1 MELLPPPD
9 FFDSID
15 FNLLT
20 AEIFHQEEHDCDWT
34 LTDGDKMPLEWRDE
48 SDEDEVFEISEKSQ
62 VIEKSPANCKKTPQD
77 DAKKDDEKN
86 VDKN

>member
-34 LTDGDKMPLEWRDE
+34 LTDGDKMPLEWRDDSE
-48 SDEDEVFEISEKSQ
+48 SEEVDEVFDEQKREIDGENL
-62 VIEKSPANCKKTPQD
+62 ETPNND
-77 DAKKDDEKN
+77 DAKKDDEPK
-86 VDKN
+86 VDEN